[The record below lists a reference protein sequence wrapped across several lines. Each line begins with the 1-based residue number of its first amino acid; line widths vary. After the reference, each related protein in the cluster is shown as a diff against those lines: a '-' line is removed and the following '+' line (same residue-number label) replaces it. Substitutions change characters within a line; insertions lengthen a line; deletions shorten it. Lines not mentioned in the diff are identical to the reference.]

1 MGEKKRICRLTP
13 LAPPAAMKGTIM
25 KRLIILILTIILTM
39 PFGSY
44 AEEGEMG
51 HMGGVSSGS
60 NLPKTI
66 EKYVEIP
73 SSTTNTYVYKEVVF
87 LSSKPVV
94 FEGTIEVSK
103 DTSGIET
110 SPSGSYTESY
120 EVTATNAEISGELKR
135 NISFITYYRMIEGE
149 FKKQVVTTSNLSSW
163 SEVVTVEDATYTLD
177 NTMSSFTMAGV
188 TDMTPGVNYF
198 ETSLSYVAR
207 YVDGDGNPTLLT
219 ASGSNYG
226 YSQPW
231 SKIETQNRKIEIDFP
246 GAEQEDLAATTE
258 SVLEAKKTIYYAE
271 TEPFPISFDGTYN
284 QRMERSGTLSYEVL
298 TYHKAMELDE
308 YQGEAVVYTANQI
321 EKLPIP
327 ENLDFIEGHWAEED
341 IKKLYSLEIFTDLP
355 HQGMQYEAINRG
367 DYVKALCLAMNIDVT
382 GYMEDDEVIFGDVQ
396 PDHPLYPYVMAA
408 YDKKLVKGTG
418 ENFEVDRPINRE
430 EAFVIYIRVIGLERL
445 GITEAPV
452 TPFVDDNKI
461 SGWAKKEIMAGYKL
475 GIIEGDNL
483 GQVKPQHWISK
494 AEAAA
499 IINRLVDYLREDIGK
514 DYRR

>member
-1 MGEKKRICRLTP
+1 MKKL
-13 LAPPAAMKGTIM
+13 
-25 KRLIILILTIILTM
+25 ILILVTFLLTL
-39 PFGSY
+39 PYNVY

-60 NLPKTI
+60 NLPNTI
-66 EKYVEIP
+66 EKYVTIP

-87 LSSKPVV
+87 LSGEPIV

-103 DTSGIET
+103 DTSAVET
-110 SPSGSYTESY
+110 TINGSYTESY
-120 EVTATNAEISGELKR
+120 DVSASNADVAGTLERS
-135 NISFITYYRMIEGE
+135 ISFITYYRLIEGE
-149 FKKQVVTTSNLSSW
+149 FKRQVVTTSILDDW
-163 SEVVTVEDATYTLD
+163 SESVTVDDASYTL
-177 NTMSSFTMAGV
+177 NESMSSFTMAGV
-188 TDMTPGVNYF
+188 TDMTPGVDYF

-207 YVDGDGNPTLLT
+207 YTDGDGNPVLET

-231 SKIETQNRKIEIDFP
+231 SKIETQNREIEIDFS
-246 GAEQEDLAATTE
+246 GDDQEDLAATTE
-258 SVLEAKKTIYYAE
+258 SVLEAKKTIYYTE

-284 QRMERSGTLSYEVL
+284 QRMERSGTLTYNVL
-298 TYHKAMELDE
+298 TYHEAMAAED
-308 YQGEAVVYTANQI
+308 YQGQTVVYSANQI

-341 IKKLYSLEIFTDLP
+341 IKKLYSMEIFTDIP
-355 HQGMQYEAINRG
+355 HQSMVTEAMNRG

-382 GYMEDDEVIFGDVQ
+382 YYQDSEEVVFGDVQ

-418 ENFEVDRPINRE
+418 ANFEVDRPINRE

-445 GITEAPV
+445 GVTEAPM
-452 TPFVDDNKI
+452 TDFVDDSKI
-461 SGWAKKEIMAGYKL
+461 SSWAKKEIKAGKEL
-475 GIIEGDNL
+475 GIIVGDDL

-494 AEAAA
+494 PEAAA
-499 IINRLVDYLREDIGK
+499 IINRLVDYLRDDIGQ
-514 DYRR
+514 DYRK